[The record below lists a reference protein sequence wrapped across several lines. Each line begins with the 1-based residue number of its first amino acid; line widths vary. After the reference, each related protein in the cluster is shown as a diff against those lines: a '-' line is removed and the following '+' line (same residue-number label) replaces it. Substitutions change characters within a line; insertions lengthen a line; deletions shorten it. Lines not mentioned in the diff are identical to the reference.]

1 MTGTER
7 EETGEGEKIGPDW
20 QTGLNIREA
29 MFIAT
34 KIYKIRHN
42 SGNSVKYTLKSIMY
56 NHICHLNIIR

>member
-20 QTGLNIREA
+20 QTGSNIREA
-29 MFIAT
+29 MLIAT

-42 SGNSVKYTLKSIMY
+42 CGNSVKYTLKSKI
-56 NHICHLNIIR
+56 